1 MIRRGQLYLFFHGSL
16 FIVIAMTASILPLYI
31 FTIQKEFLD
40 VWRQFVRSSHVILV
54 VTGVWM
60 VASAGVLP
68 LLNLT
73 QRWVSVI
80 VWTLIASGYTFI
92 VAIALLAVILIISPL
107 RDSTDQWSMLKAAP
121 YYLGYIYIAILTI
134 SGSTS
139 LLPGILMVGGTYKAL
154 KQYGQGAV
162 H

>member
-1 MIRRGQLYLFFHGSL
+1 MIRRGQLYLYFHGTL
-16 FIVIAMTASILPLYI
+16 FIVIAMTAAVLPLYFI
-31 FTIQKEFLD
+31 TIHKPFLD
-40 VWRQFVRSSHVILV
+40 VARQFVRSSHLILV

-73 QRWVSVI
+73 QRLVSVI

-92 VAIALLAVILIISPL
+92 VAIILFAIILKMSP
-107 RDSTDQWSMLKAAP
+107 DWDGTDQWAMLTAAP
-121 YYLGYIYIAILTI
+121 YYLGYVYIVILTI
-134 SGSTS
+134 SGFTS
-139 LLPGILMVGGTYKAL
+139 LLPGLLMVGGTYKAL
-154 KQYGQGAV
+154 KQYAQGAV

>member
-1 MIRRGQLYLFFHGSL
+1 
-16 FIVIAMTASILPLYI
+16 MTAAVLPLYLI
-31 FTIQKEFLD
+31 TLQQAFLE
-40 VWRQFVRSSHVILV
+40 VYRQFVRSSHVILV
-54 VTGVWM
+54 LTGVWM
-60 VASAGVLP
+60 VASAGLLP

-92 VAIALLAVILIISPL
+92 VAIAFLAVILIMSPL
-107 RDSTDQWSMLKAAP
+107 RDSTNQWLMLQAAP
-121 YYLGYIYIAILTI
+121 YYLGYVYIVILTI
-134 SGSTS
+134 SGLTS

-154 KQYGQGAV
+154 KQYPQGAV